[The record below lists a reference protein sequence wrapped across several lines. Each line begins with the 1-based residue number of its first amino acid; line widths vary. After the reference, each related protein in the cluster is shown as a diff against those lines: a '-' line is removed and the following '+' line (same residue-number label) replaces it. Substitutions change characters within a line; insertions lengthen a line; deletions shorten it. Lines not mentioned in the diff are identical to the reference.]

1 MASPAVE
8 STKLA
13 FFVLS
18 LLVYAIALSNV
29 KPFAN
34 NIVNNT
40 EISMIT
46 FVSIVACLINMFSDN
61 TPEKAKDRVYE
72 ANDYTVIAFI
82 IIWIVVA

>member
-34 NIVNNT
+34 NIVNNA

-46 FVSIVACLINMFSDN
+46 FLSIVACLINMFSDN
-61 TPEKAKDRVYE
+61 TPEKAQDRVYE